1 MSRYIPGLIKSFE
14 DIVINKEV
22 RNEISERNPDYCR
35 IVKESFFI
43 VYESLLHSIT
53 KQYNKYNI
61 LESSKSQINNK
72 NRINT
77 NDDDSELDDDEDD
90 DINMDFSILNNNNVI
105 YDFGD
110 DGKKLLRQFGDIPI
124 QNIESISKIS
134 VLLEKKMLLFSKEL
148 FMIKNLSKIFEVL
161 NKKPKNQLITKE
173 NITAI
178 TNIICSE
185 EKYVYER
192 NFKFLLNNF
201 MLLMELLGKML
212 GKDSKEYG
220 DIIIY
225 LIMNQFLNIKDIPYK
240 VKLLNLILPDT
251 KNKKS
256 KVKREVNPIILQKSL
271 SILVLLFNNGKDFG
285 NELEPIYNQL
295 SKEERR
301 EKFLKGGIIE

>member
-1 MSRYIPGLIKSFE
+1 
-14 DIVINKEV
+14 
-22 RNEISERNPDYCR
+22 
-35 IVKESFFI
+35 
-43 VYESLLHSIT
+43 
-53 KQYNKYNI
+53 
-61 LESSKSQINNK
+61 
-72 NRINT
+72 
-77 NDDDSELDDDEDD
+77 
-90 DINMDFSILNNNNVI
+90 
-105 YDFGD
+105 
-110 DGKKLLRQFGDIPI
+110 
-124 QNIESISKIS
+124 
-134 VLLEKKMLLFSKEL
+134 MLLYSKEL

-161 NKKPKNQLITKE
+161 NKKQKKELITKE

-185 EKYVYER
+185 EKYIYER

-225 LIMNQFLNIKDIPYK
+225 LIMNQFLNIKDISYK

-251 KNKKS
+251 KSKKS

-271 SILVLLFNNGKDFG
+271 SLLVLLLNNGKDFG
-285 NELEPIYNQL
+285 NEIEPIYNQL

-301 EKFLKGGIIE
+301 ERFLKFVKDENSPQYQLLKVINKPNQILDEIIIYYFEYLCELYFQKIKKENKENLEEELIGKTSLD